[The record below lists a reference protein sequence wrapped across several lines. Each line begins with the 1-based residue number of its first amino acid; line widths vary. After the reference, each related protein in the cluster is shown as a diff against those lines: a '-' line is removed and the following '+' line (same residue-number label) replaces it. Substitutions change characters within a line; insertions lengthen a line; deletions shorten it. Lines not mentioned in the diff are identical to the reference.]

1 MIRNLILSM
10 IITLY
15 AISCSLPSGKDKTQH
30 QNSAGSSINDYV
42 LDSILHRKKVRVA
55 TDYGSV
61 SYLIYRGETIGY
73 QYELLKEFTNYL
85 GVELDLVIEKDLQKS
100 IGMLNNDEIDLIAMG
115 LTVTTE
121 RKNHVEFTDP
131 IMTTRQV
138 LVQRLP
144 DNYHQIKTKDE
155 LETHLLR
162 NQIDL
167 ADKAIYVQKGTIF
180 VERLKTL
187 ANEIGSAI
195 YIYEED
201 KDVEELIAAVS
212 KGEIDYTVADSYVA
226 KVNARYYQNIDVQTN
241 ISFPQRIAWAV
252 NKGQI
257 GLADTINAWLAEFK
271 STLLSRLLYN
281 KYFKNL
287 RSGRIARSQYS
298 SFSGGK
304 LSPYDESI
312 KAASQLINWDWRLLA
327 SMIYQES
334 EFKPNVKSWVGA
346 YGLMQMMPHTFEK
359 YGLDTTATAEEQIIA
374 GVRYLKYLRNQLPEE
389 IADSSDLV
397 KFTLA
402 SYNSG
407 IGHVLDARR
416 LAKKYGKDPN
426 RWTGH
431 VDHFILNLSDKYYYH
446 DPVVYYGYLRGEET
460 YRFVEEILQRFED
473 YKNLIKK

>member
-1 MIRNLILSM
+1 MKHFLILVFLIPLFILSCN
-10 IITLY
+10 TL
-15 AISCSLPSGKDKTQH
+15 SDEHGKLIEKGKQAKTG
-30 QNSAGSSINDYV
+30 NFA
-42 LDSILHRKKVRVA
+42 LDSVLARNKLRAV

-73 QYELLKEFTNYL
+73 QYELLKQFTAYL
-85 GVELDLVIEKDLQKS
+85 GVELDLIIEKDLEKS
-100 IGMLNNDEIDLIAMG
+100 IAMLNSDEIDLIAMG

-121 RKNHVEFTDP
+121 RKNYVEFTDP
-131 IMTTRQV
+131 IITTRQV

-144 DNYHQIKTKDE
+144 VNHHQIKTKDE
-155 LETHLLR
+155 IESHLLR

-167 ADKAIYVQKGTIF
+167 ADKSIFVQKGTIF
-180 VERLKTL
+180 AERLATL
-187 ANEIGSAI
+187 ANEIGDTI
-195 YIYEED
+195 YVYEED

-212 KGEIDYTVADSYVA
+212 KGEIDFTVADSYVA
-226 KVNARYYQNIDVQTN
+226 LVSAKYYQNIDVNTP

-252 NKGQI
+252 NKGQTR
-257 GLADTINAWLAEFK
+257 LADTINEWLAEFK

-304 LSPYDESI
+304 LSPFDESI
-312 KAASQLINWDWRLLA
+312 KQASKIINWDWRLLA

-359 YGLDTTATAEEQIIA
+359 YGLDTTATPDQQIIA
-374 GVRYLKYLRNQLPEE
+374 GAKYLKYLEKQLPDE
-389 IADSSDLV
+389 ITDTAEKI

-407 IGHVLDARR
+407 IGHVLDAMR
-416 LAKKYGKDPN
+416 LAQKYGKDPN
-426 RWTGH
+426 QWSGH
-431 VDHFILNLSDKYYYH
+431 VDHFILNLSDKFYYH
-446 DPVVYYGYLRGEET
+446 DSVVYYGYLRGEET
-460 YRFVEEILQRFED
+460 YKFVNEILQRFED